1 MQQTLET
8 WLQAQSIDMWIIFVL
23 VGCER
28 ARLYSKEKE
37 WETQGKETKGG
48 GKERFKKKVMVL
60 YVVMIH

>member
-1 MQQTLET
+1 
-8 WLQAQSIDMWIIFVL
+8 L